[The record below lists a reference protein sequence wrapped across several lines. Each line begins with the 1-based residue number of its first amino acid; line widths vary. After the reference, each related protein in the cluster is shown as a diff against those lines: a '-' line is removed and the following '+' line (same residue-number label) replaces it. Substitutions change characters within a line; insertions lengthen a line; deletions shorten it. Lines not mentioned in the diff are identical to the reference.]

1 MIFTREGFKALRFIY
16 GVTVAG
22 FAVAAFLA
30 FGSYWYWQSEKKDD
44 QQTQRSLRDLQ
55 GRVNSVRLELEDLRN
70 SDATY
75 LAMVSRGIF
84 AAEERLDLVEALAA
98 LRVRHKL
105 AGLEYEVAPQHVL
118 RMVDGKSFPS
128 VDVLGSRI
136 KLKFR
141 AYHDGDL
148 MAFLEEFP
156 RMQRGFF
163 PLDRCAIKRSMDS
176 ARGAVVLP
184 QTPRAGDRRAVSVET
199 DDSPTSEAVPSI
211 EAECIADWVTLMDKT
226 KPHQAKSAMS
236 PSGRS

>member
-1 MIFTREGFKALRFIY
+1 MIFSREGFKALRFIY

-30 FGSYWYWQSEKKDD
+30 LGSYWYWQSEKKDD

-55 GRVNSVRLELEDLRN
+55 GRVNSVRLELEELRN

-84 AAEERLDLVEALAA
+84 AAEQRLELVEALDA
-98 LRVRHKL
+98 LRIRHKL
-105 AGLEYEVAPQHVL
+105 AGLEYEVTPQHVL
-118 RMVDGKSFPS
+118 RMADGKSFPS

-148 MAFLEEFP
+148 MAFLQEFP

-163 PLDRCAIKRSMDS
+163 PLDRCTIKRSMDS
-176 ARGAVVLP
+176 ARGAAVIP
-184 QTPRAGDRRAVSVET
+184 QAAGAGNARTVTIET
-199 DDSPTSEAVPSI
+199 EDSPVSEPTPSI

-226 KPHQAKSAMS
+226 KPHHAKSALTFS
-236 PSGRS
+236 DRS